1 MNDSRITLLKR
12 FLSIYGWLSLVL
24 FSGLLLGFA
33 IQAPALDA
41 GGRWHWLIWGPI
53 TDPVPP
59 MLLAV
64 YVVWSIYII
73 RAARDPMANKLFIE
87 FTAWANVAHGI
98 AMVPHALMAPEYH
111 TKFLTD
117 IPWVLLPLI
126 ALWLMR
132 PTSNSRQSA

>member
-1 MNDSRITLLKR
+1 MLKR

-24 FSGLLLGFA
+24 FSGLLIAFA
-33 IQAPALDA
+33 IQAPALDV
-41 GGRWHWLIWGPI
+41 GGRWHWLIWGRI
-53 TDPVPP
+53 MDPVPP

-73 RAARDPMANKLFIE
+73 RAARDPMANKMFIE
-87 FTAWANVAHGI
+87 FTVWANVAHGI
-98 AMVPHALMAPEYH
+98 SMVPHALMAPEYRL
-111 TKFLTD
+111 KFLTD

-132 PTSNSRQSA
+132 PSANLRQSA